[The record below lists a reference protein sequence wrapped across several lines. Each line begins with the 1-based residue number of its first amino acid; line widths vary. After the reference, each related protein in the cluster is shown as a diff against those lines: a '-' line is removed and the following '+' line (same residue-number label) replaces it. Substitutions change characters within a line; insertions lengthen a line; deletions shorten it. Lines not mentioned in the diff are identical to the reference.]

1 MKLLILGIN
10 YAPEL
15 AGIGKYSGEMG
26 EWLYARGVDV
36 RVITAHPYY
45 PEWKVGYG
53 YRASKFMR
61 EHIKGVEV
69 WRCPI
74 WVPQNKSGI
83 RRILHLLSFALCC
96 LPALIKQIFWKP
108 DVILVV
114 EPTFFCVP
122 FALIASKLC
131 RARSWLHIQDFEID
145 ACFNMGFLSM
155 EGVSRVVKRIERAIM
170 KRFDRISTISGKM
183 LEKVFENGDLSEKL
197 IGFPNWADL
206 EKIYPLSECE
216 FFRKE
221 WGVDEETVVVLY
233 SGNMGEKQGLEIIIE
248 VARLLSRDPNL
259 LFVLCG
265 TGAAKERLTDMARGM
280 KNVRFIP
287 LQPLDRF
294 NKLLNTADIHL
305 LPQRDDAVDIVMPSK
320 LTGILACGGIVIAT
334 SRVGTELADV
344 VQEAGGIIC
353 APGESVRVA
362 EAIKAIASD
371 RLLQSEIRI
380 KASNYA
386 ETHLSKDII
395 LTDFYGELG
404 RLFKEMPDGCGV
416 RSA

>member
-1 MKLLILGIN
+1 MKVLILGIN

-15 AGIGKYSGEMG
+15 AGVGKYSGEMG
-26 EWLYARGVDV
+26 EWLSARGVDV

-61 EHIKGVEV
+61 EEIKGVMV

-74 WVPQNKSGI
+74 WVPRHKSGI
-83 RRILHLLSFALCC
+83 RRILHLLSFALSS
-96 LPALIKQIFWKP
+96 LPVLFRHIFWKP
-108 DVILVV
+108 DIILVV

-131 RARSWLHIQDFEID
+131 WARSWLHIQDFEVD
-145 ACFNMGFLSM
+145 VCFKMGFLSM
-155 EGVSRVVKRIERAIM
+155 GGLFRVAKRIERAIM
-170 KRFDRISTISGKM
+170 KRFDRISTISAKM
-183 LEKVFENGDLSEKL
+183 LDKVFENGDLSEKL

-221 WGVDEETVVVLY
+221 WGVNEETVVVLY
-233 SGNMGEKQGLEIIIE
+233 SGNMGEKQGLEMIIE
-248 VARLLSRDPNL
+248 VARLLSWDPNL

-265 TGAAKERLTDMARGM
+265 TGAAKERLIDMAWGM
-280 KNVRFIP
+280 KNVRFMP
-287 LQPLDRF
+287 LQPFDRF

-305 LPQRDDAVDIVMPSK
+305 LPQIDDAVDIVMPSK
-320 LTGILACGGIVIAT
+320 LTGILACGGIVIAI
-334 SRVGTELADV
+334 SRAGTELADV
-344 VQEAGGIIC
+344 VQEGGGIIC
-353 APGESVRVA
+353 DPGESVRVA

-371 RLLQSEIRI
+371 HILQSEIRI
-380 KASNYA
+380 KARNYA

-395 LTDFYGELG
+395 LTDFYGELR
-404 RLFKEMPDGCGV
+404 RLVKE
-416 RSA
+416 